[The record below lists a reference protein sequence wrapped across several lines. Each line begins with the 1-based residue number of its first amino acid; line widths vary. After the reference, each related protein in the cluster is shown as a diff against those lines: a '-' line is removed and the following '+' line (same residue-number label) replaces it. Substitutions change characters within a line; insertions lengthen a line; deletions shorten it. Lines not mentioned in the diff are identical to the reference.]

1 MLNILPII
9 KENVKSQVVELP
21 QKKISIKYESWI
33 NSIPLTDD
41 VLNL

>member
-9 KENVKSQVVELP
+9 KENVKSQVVEP
-21 QKKISIKYESWI
+21 QKKISIKYEPWI
-33 NSIPLTDD
+33 NSIPLTDY